1 MLFRSHAIDQC
12 GRPIVLSMS
21 PGETPLSEYD
31 HASNHA
37 NMWRTVDDFWD
48 NWEQLQ
54 YQFHVCEK
62 WAPYIAPGT
71 WPDADMLPK
80 GNISIRGE
88 RGADRYTQFTRD
100 EQYTLMSLWAIFKS
114 PLMFGGHLPEND
126 AFTDSLLTNREI
138 LYMHSH
144 SVDNKQLSKNE
155 NKIIWSATDPAN
167 GDKFAALFNLGDDG
181 FVNTKSALYRSGTIS
196 YLTTDYS
203 TEVNVDIPQGSKQLC
218 LVVTDGGD
226 GTSYDHAD
234 WINPCC
240 WHYLPPAKTISL

>member
-1 MLFRSHAIDQC
+1 
-12 GRPIVLSMS
+12 
-21 PGETPLSEYD
+21 
-31 HASNHA
+31 
-37 NMWRTVDDFWD
+37 
-48 NWEQLQ
+48 
-54 YQFHVCEK
+54 
-62 WAPYIAPGT
+62 
-71 WPDADMLPK
+71 
-80 GNISIRGE
+80 
-88 RGADRYTQFTRD
+88 
-100 EQYTLMSLWAIFKS
+100 MSLWTIFKS

-234 WINPCC
+234 WINPVLVMADGTEQSLTDYD
-240 WHYLPPAKTISL
+240 YLKASVGWGSLGVNKNIEGGKLSEIGRAHV